1 MQINDAQAPPPAAP
15 SPKEEVRSVGD
26 ERGTGAE
33 ARSGER
39 FRDTLRRKRRGDSDG
54 RDAATAAAMT
64 GWFRH
69 ETTSAAPAPAPVKPT
84 GPAALGAARAVDR
97 ILIGSGP
104 EGAQA
109 RIRISGGAL
118 AGTEIQLA
126 SGGAGNIVEARLLTH
141 AASSRQ
147 TLAVALDEIR
157 SRLRAKGIVLSARAP
172 DGA

>member
-33 ARSGER
+33 ARSGGR

-69 ETTSAAPAPAPVKPT
+69 ETTSAAPAGRAPPRARRT
-84 GPAALGAARAVDR
+84 TARGRGARARRGPGGERAAVRAGELSIRARAGRARDARDAPKLRGAARGLGA
-97 ILIGSGP
+97 GS
-104 EGAQA
+104 AAA
-109 RIRISGGAL
+109 RISDDVVRGF
-118 AGTEIQLA
+118 
-126 SGGAGNIVEARLLTH
+126 
-141 AASSRQ
+141 
-147 TLAVALDEIR
+147 
-157 SRLRAKGIVLSARAP
+157 RLRRP
-172 DGA
+172 P